1 MDNASKALIM
11 AGAILLAVAIVGLGV
26 YFFSMSEG
34 LTDQAGDSITNLSTD
49 LQNSELFK
57 FEGDNV
63 RGTDIHTLARHLG
76 QIRADWAETIT
87 VYYEGGNFTGNDVT
101 EANIKGKINKGHVY
115 TVEMQTGSTGFVKYI
130 RINDNST
137 PAAPAAFPAS

>member
-49 LQNSELFK
+49 
-57 FEGDNV
+57 
-63 RGTDIHTLARHLG
+63 
-76 QIRADWAETIT
+76 
-87 VYYEGGNFTGNDVT
+87 
-101 EANIKGKINKGHVY
+101 
-115 TVEMQTGSTGFVKYI
+115 
-130 RINDNST
+130 
-137 PAAPAAFPAS
+137 